1 MEETPAQRI
10 RVGVADAAATA
21 DDCSLVT
28 SGLGSC
34 VAIAMHDGNGVGGLI
49 HAMLPEAPDDVER
62 PPKYVDAGIDAM
74 LHELTSLGANPDDIT
89 AKVVGGASM
98 LDLGNGMPVGE
109 KNVVASKAV
118 LKERGIRIAA
128 TETGGDAGRSVSF
141 EPANG
146 AVTIKRV
153 DSEEISI

>member
-21 DDCSLVT
+21 DDRSLVT

-49 HAMLPEAPDDVER
+49 HAMLPEAPADVEQ
-62 PPKYVDAGIDAM
+62 PPKYVDAGVDAM
-74 LHELTSLGANPDDIT
+74 LEDLQSLGAHPNDIT

-118 LKERGIRIAA
+118 LDERGISVAA
-128 TETGGDAGRSVSF
+128 TETGGDAGRSVTF
-141 EPANG
+141 EPASG
-146 AVTIKRV
+146 VVTIKRV
-153 DSEEISI
+153 DSEEDTI

>member
-10 RVGVADAAATA
+10 RVGVADAAATT
-21 DDCSLVT
+21 DGRSIVT

-49 HAMLPEAPDDVER
+49 HAMLPEAPADVDR
-62 PPKYVDAGIDAM
+62 PSKYVDAGIDAM
-74 LHELTSLGANPDDIT
+74 LEELTSLGANPDDIA

-109 KNVVASKAV
+109 KNVAASKAV

-128 TETGGDAGRSVSF
+128 TETGGDAGRSVRF

-146 AVTIKRV
+146 IVTIKRV
-153 DSEEISI
+153 DAEEDTI